1 MCEYLIL
8 SCISRRVN
16 FKIHAR
22 GYRPGA
28 ADAGF
33 GGMVAGRGSGWYR
46 HGMQEIP
53 IVLGFT
59 AGELSPWLDA
69 RIDLQAYQR
78 GAGRLCN
85 FTVLPY
91 GGIRRR
97 LGTRMVDYAEN
108 QASGANRLVPFR
120 YSDADVLMLEFSPG
134 TMLAYKD
141 AWAVRRPDGEY
152 FRLTI
157 PWTTEAQIN
166 SLRFTQV
173 NDVLFVT
180 CPTYPV
186 VKMSRL
192 ADNQWQLETLDP
204 EPYPRASYATN
215 GVTLRATFG
224 TDGTTAAL
232 EQDTGGNA
240 PFTSAMEGAEYL
252 LADADIPERTYFRN
266 EPMAANVSACPDLST
281 APVAYGTMVY
291 VTDTS
296 NMRRFY
302 TCRAAYV
309 AERDF
314 VSGKTT
320 PADYPQ
326 HFMPGIMRL
335 VGGKPIEVC
344 GDWEIAT
351 HGEWNA
357 TWELRRSYDT
367 EAQADTN
374 YLNWQWTTIKSFGQT
389 PYEERKNWALS
400 GSEKLPCRMVLVCTA
415 AASLPLAPMMYFRT
429 LAGQREYKFR
439 ITSVTDERHA
449 AATVLSRYLDRP
461 ASFATRAWSYGA
473 FGPTMGYPA
482 FSSYY
487 QNRLWFGGIPNLPT
501 TLFASAVDDFS
512 CFRAGS
518 DADDALHLTLA
529 SDDQSRICWMCA
541 TRELLVGTA
550 EDEWALTAS
559 DNGALSAT
567 NAAFRRQSAVGS
579 EPLPVQA
586 VENSVL
592 FVQRG
597 GRRLR
602 EISYKLE
609 SDGFSSVDLS
619 LLAEHLFHSGVAEWC
634 VQRGTDSY
642 IWVLMKDGT
651 LAVLTMNMEQQVT
664 AWQRMLLPDRIVH
677 HIAAIPAPAT
687 GEDEIWFVTEN
698 STNHLFLLESI
709 SSACVR
715 YVDTRVGVSVESSGE
730 FTGLATLAG
739 SSVVA
744 WREDT
749 PDITYPVQVDADG
762 NGRIVAPDMRPGW
775 QFFFLGRP
783 YVSEL
788 RTMPLERD
796 LSFNAVRQLSRVK
809 LRLLESDPHFSY
821 KSTASPR
828 WETYDPAVIRASYP
842 FSGAIRIP
850 QMPDAA
856 VGQSLTIV
864 YDGPRE
870 FALQALTVEVDQH
883 GR

>member
-1 MCEYLIL
+1 
-8 SCISRRVN
+8 
-16 FKIHAR
+16 
-22 GYRPGA
+22 
-28 ADAGF
+28 
-33 GGMVAGRGSGWYR
+33 
-46 HGMQEIP
+46 
-53 IVLGFT
+53 
-59 AGELSPWLDA
+59 
-69 RIDLQAYQR
+69 
-78 GAGRLCN
+78 
-85 FTVLPY
+85 
-91 GGIRRR
+91 
-97 LGTRMVDYAEN
+97 
-108 QASGANRLVPFR
+108 
-120 YSDADVLMLEFSPG
+120 
-134 TMLAYKD
+134 
-141 AWAVRRPDGEY
+141 
-152 FRLTI
+152 
-157 PWTTEAQIN
+157 
-166 SLRFTQV
+166 
-173 NDVLFVT
+173 
-180 CPTYPV
+180 
-186 VKMSRL
+186 
-192 ADNQWQLETLDP
+192 
-204 EPYPRASYATN
+204 
-215 GVTLRATFG
+215 
-224 TDGTTAAL
+224 
-232 EQDTGGNA
+232 
-240 PFTSAMEGAEYL
+240 
-252 LADADIPERTYFRN
+252 
-266 EPMAANVSACPDLST
+266 
-281 APVAYGTMVY
+281 
-291 VTDTS
+291 
-296 NMRRFY
+296 
-302 TCRAAYV
+302 
-309 AERDF
+309 
-314 VSGKTT
+314 
-320 PADYPQ
+320 
-326 HFMPGIMRL
+326 
-335 VGGKPIEVC
+335 
-344 GDWEIAT
+344 
-351 HGEWNA
+351 
-357 TWELRRSYDT
+357 
-367 EAQADTN
+367 
-374 YLNWQWTTIKSFGQT
+374 
-389 PYEERKNWALS
+389 
-400 GSEKLPCRMVLVCTA
+400 MVLVCTA
-415 AASLPLAPMMYFRT
+415 ASSLPLAPMMYFRT

-439 ITSVTDERHA
+439 ITAVADERHA
-449 AATVLSRYLDRP
+449 SATVLSRYLDRP

-473 FGPTMGYPA
+473 FGPTMGYPT

-512 CFRAGS
+512 CFRMGS

-559 DNGALSAT
+559 DNAALSAT

-634 VQRGTDSY
+634 VQHGTDSY

-677 HIAAIPAPAT
+677 HIAAVPAPAT

-698 STNHLFLLESI
+698 TTNHLFLLENI
-709 SSACVR
+709 SSANVQ
-715 YVDTRVGVSVESSGE
+715 YVDTMVGVSVEGDGE
-730 FTGLATLAG
+730 FTGMISLAG

-744 WREDT
+744 WREET

-762 NGRIVAPDMRPGW
+762 NGRIEAPDMRPGW
-775 QFFFLGRP
+775 QSFYMGRP

-821 KSTASPR
+821 KCTASPR
-828 WETYDPAVIRASYP
+828 WETYNPAVIRASYP

-856 VGQSLTIV
+856 VGQSFTIV

>member
-1 MCEYLIL
+1 
-8 SCISRRVN
+8 
-16 FKIHAR
+16 
-22 GYRPGA
+22 
-28 ADAGF
+28 
-33 GGMVAGRGSGWYR
+33 
-46 HGMQEIP
+46 MQEIP

-91 GGIRRR
+91 GGIKRRR
-97 LGTRMVDYAEN
+97 GTRAVDYLECRE
-108 QASGANRLVPFR
+108 GVPRLVPFR
-120 YSDADVLMLEFSPG
+120 YSESDVLMLVFSPG

-141 AWAVRRPDGEY
+141 AWAVRTPDERDY

-157 PWTTEAQIN
+157 PWTTAEQIN

-180 CPTYPV
+180 CPTHPV
-186 VKMSRL
+186 VKLSRL
-192 ADNQWQLETLDP
+192 ADNQWTVETLVP
-204 EPYPRASYATN
+204 EPYPRASYAPN
-215 GVTLRATFG
+215 AAALHVSLG
-224 TDGTTAAL
+224 TDGATAAL
-232 EQDTGGNA
+232 ELDAGGGSA
-240 PFTSAMEGAEYL
+240 FTSAMAGAEYL

-266 EPMAANVSACPDLST
+266 ESLAATVTACPNLSS
-281 APVAYGTMVY
+281 AQVAHGAMVY
-291 VTDTS
+291 VTDSS
-296 NMRRFY
+296 NMRRYY
-302 TCRAAYV
+302 TCRAAFD
-309 AERDF
+309 AERHF
-314 VSGKTT
+314 VSGKTS

-335 VGGKPIEVC
+335 ADGKPIEVC

-357 TWELRRSYDT
+357 TWELRRSYDS
-367 EAQADTN
+367 AGDANND
-374 YLNWQWTTIKSFGQT
+374 YLNWQWTTIKSFGQS
-389 PYEERKNWALS
+389 PHEERKNWALS

-415 AASLPLAPMMYFRT
+415 STSLPVSPMMYFRT

-439 ITSVTDERHA
+439 ITSVADGRHA
-449 AATVLSRYLDRP
+449 TAAVLSRYLDRP
-461 ASFATRAWSYGA
+461 ASFATRSWSLGA

-482 FSSYY
+482 FGSYY
-487 QNRLWFGGIPNLPT
+487 QNRLWFSGVPNLPT
-501 TLFASAVDDFS
+501 TIFASAVDDFP
-512 CFRAGS
+512 CFRMGS

-559 DNGALSAT
+559 DNGAICAT
-567 NAAFRRQSAVGS
+567 NAAFKRQSAVGS

-642 IWVLMKDGT
+642 IWMLMKDGS

-664 AWQRMLLPDRIVH
+664 AWQRMNLPDRTVH
-677 HIAAIPAPAT
+677 RIAALPSPEL

-698 STNHLFLLESI
+698 TTNHLFLLERI
-709 SSACVR
+709 SSANPWFI
-715 YVDTRVGVSVESSGE
+715 DTALGVNVEEDGVFSGKQI
-730 FTGLATLAG
+730 LAG
-739 SSVVA
+739 SHAVV

-749 PDITYPVQVDADG
+749 PGVTYPVEVDADG
-762 NGRIVAPDMRPGW
+762 NGRIVGPELRRGW
-775 QFFFLGRP
+775 QSFYIGRP

-809 LRLLESDPHFSY
+809 LRLLESDPRFRY

-828 WETYDPAVIRASYP
+828 WETFNPAAIRASYP

-856 VGQSLTIV
+856 VGQSLSIV